1 MTAEYRIKNVGGKC
15 YPQVRFKKI
24 FGWTLWARIAKHP
37 DGWGL
42 YDDDRYPA
50 DAYDCEEVINKYHNE
65 LRHTTYG
72 KLFPNR

>member
-42 YDDDRYPA
+42 YDDDR
-50 DAYDCEEVINKYHNE
+50 
-65 LRHTTYG
+65 
-72 KLFPNR
+72 